1 MREVKCLKEMI
12 EMLRNRIGRKNELL
26 KQSKDLSTQW
36 ASKNR
41 LLNYRNRELI
51 RIKMQPYVSQRSIM
65 FVDSAV
71 FSEFIGFIDSSIL
84 DTPLSV
90 VTINDN
96 DFRRCSEY
104 PGKFRIIMKG
114 RISNGEGVVLK
125 KIHPSLNYNDEKSL
139 TVLAV
144 EVRVANLIGKHPNI
158 VEYQGIYVRGSTS
171 FLVQNYETQLTLQ
184 EIFMRRFPVTKE
196 ALSSILHGITSAMTH
211 FHRKGFLNNN
221 LTPSNIAIRTDCE
234 FYTPVIVSLSLSCSE
249 VSAKTLTIA
258 QQQRH
263 KETLHFPSCIRQGL
277 TPPSYASDRYGLGLM
292 ICNIKSLLRSLS
304 FSVDPK
310 LEKICNDCLSLKHA
324 ITARYFINAITIC
337 CNEMGFVPDSSQ

>member
-1 MREVKCLKEMI
+1 
-12 EMLRNRIGRKNELL
+12 MLRNRIGRKNELL

-90 VTINDN
+90 VTINDT

-104 PGKFRIIMKG
+104 PGGKFRIILKG
-114 RISNGEGVVLK
+114 RIGNGEGVVLK

-171 FLVQNYETQLTLQ
+171 FLVQNYESQLTLQ

-196 ALSSILHGITSAMTH
+196 ALSSILHGITSGMTH

-221 LTPSNIAIRTDCE
+221 LTPSNIAIRTDSVS
-234 FYTPVIVSLSLSCSE
+234 YTHL
-249 VSAKTLTIA
+249 TLPTI
-258 QQQRH
+258 R
-263 KETLHFPSCIRQGL
+263 L
-277 TPPSYASDRYGLGLM
+277 
-292 ICNIKSLLRSLS
+292 
-304 FSVDPK
+304 V
-310 LEKICNDCLSLKHA
+310 
-324 ITARYFINAITIC
+324 
-337 CNEMGFVPDSSQ
+337 